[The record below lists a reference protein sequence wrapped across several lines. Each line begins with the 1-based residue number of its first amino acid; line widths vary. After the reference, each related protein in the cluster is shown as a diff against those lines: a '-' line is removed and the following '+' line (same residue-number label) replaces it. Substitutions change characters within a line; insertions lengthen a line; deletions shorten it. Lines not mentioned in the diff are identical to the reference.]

1 MLIIVTSP
9 NPASGRKRTVLTLLA
24 VVAVVAVLCGAAQLI
39 TKITSR
45 DPLAEKGQPVA
56 AIAAKPPVP
65 APTWEPPNM
74 LTDPR
79 PELEIRHELEEWLLK
94 SAGVAAPLKSDCDVP
109 GRFSGS
115 QAATFP
121 CAVTYR
127 DLKVTYQ
134 VSAKP
139 SSSRTFSWDATAAET
154 VVTRAGLLAAVAD
167 RFRTDAGRFS
177 DLRCDELPE
186 LVLAPTG
193 RALPQHC
200 YVRIE
205 GRDKTAWIDLVPT
218 RSDLRLDTRL
228 Q

>member
-9 NPASGRKRTVLTLLA
+9 APTRSRRRTILTLLA

-45 DPLAEKGQPVA
+45 DPLAGKGQPVA
-56 AIAAKPPVP
+56 AISAKPSAP

-94 SAGVAAPLKSDCDVP
+94 SAGVAAPLKSDCDAP
-109 GRFSGS
+109 KQFSGT
-115 QAATFP
+115 QAATFE
-121 CAVTYR
+121 CTVTYR
-127 DLKVTYQ
+127 GLKVTYE
-134 VSAKP
+134 VSTKP
-139 SSSRTFSWDATAAET
+139 SSSRTFSWDATATQT
-154 VVTRAGLLAAVAD
+154 VVTRAGVLAAVAD

-177 DLRCDELPE
+177 DLRCEELPE
-186 LVLAPTG
+186 MVLAPTG
-193 RALPQHC
+193 TALPQHC